1 MKRSSYNSE
10 TMNVETGNKISSF
23 SFKWQHFCLI
33 QATTHFFDLYAL
45 LRFKKS
51 FWKLSFLFQYSL
63 ISTKPPWTKAWC
75 YANVQPYTHS
85 RSPLCWLQMF
95 SSASITISW
104 VSKSSSQ
111 PPSLSSVPHHRPHCQ
126 HRCKI
131 YEQLTWNSYSDSGFH
146 MCIFQ
151 WIDWKVKKLALP

>member
-1 MKRSSYNSE
+1 MTAFLLDSSNHSIFRF
-10 TMNVETGNKISSF
+10 VCPFKIP
-23 SFKWQHFCLI
+23 KI
-33 QATTHFFDLYAL
+33 
-45 LRFKKS
+45 
-51 FWKLSFLFQYSL
+51 SFLFQYSL

-131 YEQLTWNSYSDSGFH
+131 HEQLTWNYLKSVSCYH
-146 MCIFQ
+146 VCIFQ
-151 WIDWKVKKLALP
+151 WIDIHSNNIQHNDRVATQIFEILIIT